1 MNQTDS
7 RNSQKFGTVWHYL
20 VNLQTFGILFCHL
33 CQKWCSSATCSQK
46 TSWGDNI
53 SVTTFKNC
61 FHVTNC
67 VVAVMLWSLNSN
79 WFFLSEMTLCLK
91 SERLNNSLKSSS
103 RFIRRN
109 LWVAFAISWIPPFAR
124 FPTNYIS
131 SENFTTFI
139 NPFLRMMLHQRIMSH
154 SSLSESGYWLRWYC
168 FVSFAM

>member
-1 MNQTDS
+1 MPHIHKRHHEETTLVWQLLKIVFI
-7 RNSQKFGTVWHYL
+7 SQIVWLLSYWEI
-20 VNLQTFGILFCHL
+20 FY
-33 CQKWCSSATCSQK
+33 
-46 TSWGDNI
+46 SWM
-53 SVTTFKNC
+53 F
-61 FHVTNC
+61 
-67 VVAVMLWSLNSN
+67 WSLNSN

-91 SERLNNSLKSSS
+91 SERLDNSLKSSS

-124 FPTNYIS
+124 FSANYIS

-139 NPFLRMMLHQRIMSH
+139 NTFLRMMLHQRIMSH